1 MLIIGNVCFAPH
13 NLIQPTGSRR
23 YVTTACLP
31 LNQHDV
37 ASTVTNYAK
46 RSLTQRCPERLFTPA
61 SRQRSDLAAIP
72 PVTLR
77 GQTDGRMRCL
87 AQQAIHGH
95 ITLRYVSLNSV
106 KPITTLRIPS
116 KTAQKR
122 SLTQTSPER
131 LFTQASIPEN
141 TVYTWHRFRHRDIQR
156 LHDLTRRDG
165 RQNET
170 FGTTGNIRTYLSA
183 DSTTGVSAA
192 IITALLCRSSIRQ
205 D

>member
-77 GQTDGRMRCL
+77 GQTDGRMRRL
-87 AQQAIHGH
+87 AQQAIHGY
-95 ITLRYVSLNSV
+95 IYPLIVLLVYRRQSSTLCCVALQYDRINSL
-106 KPITTLRIPS
+106 
-116 KTAQKR
+116 
-122 SLTQTSPER
+122 SLSC
-131 LFTQASIPEN
+131 AN
-141 TVYTWHRFRHRDIQR
+141 
-156 LHDLTRRDG
+156 
-165 RQNET
+165 
-170 FGTTGNIRTYLSA
+170 
-183 DSTTGVSAA
+183 
-192 IITALLCRSSIRQ
+192 
-205 D
+205 